1 MAASLEKSG
10 FLTHIRTNRSRLS
23 PCYRPMVVTMVRNQS
38 YCVSNEV
45 EIKEYLKKALPIR
58 PPFSVFE
65 PMHHLTFTAPRT
77 KAPVLCIAACEL
89 TGGDRSRA
97 LAAAAAA
104 ALHLMHAATFTHE
117 NLPVTDRPRP
127 KPEVPHKFGPNVE
140 LLTGDGIM
148 PFGLELLARSMD
160 QAQNDP
166 DQILRVIVEITR
178 AIGSQGMIDGR
189 YRELE
194 MDLSQENTGRVMDYV
209 CEKKKVELHACG
221 AACGAI
227 LGGGDEVE
235 IEKLRKYGDY
245 VGMIHGM
252 LNGIGKNKEGLIE
265 EKTERLRIL
274 ALKELEIFKGK
285 NVLISSLCSA

>member
-1 MAASLEKSG
+1 
-10 FLTHIRTNRSRLS
+10 
-23 PCYRPMVVTMVRNQS
+23 
-38 YCVSNEV
+38 
-45 EIKEYLKKALPIR
+45 
-58 PPFSVFE
+58 
-65 PMHHLTFTAPRT
+65 
-77 KAPVLCIAACEL
+77 
-89 TGGDRSRA
+89 
-97 LAAAAAA
+97 
-104 ALHLMHAATFTHE
+104 MHAATFTHE
-117 NLPVTDRPRP
+117 NLPVQDRPRP

-140 LLTGDGIM
+140 LLTGDGIL

-194 MDLSQENTGRVMDYV
+194 MDLSQGNTGRVMDYV

-285 NVLISSLCSA
+285 NVELISSLCSA

>member
-1 MAASLEKSG
+1 MAARLEKSG
-10 FLTHIRTNRSRLS
+10 LLTRIRTNQSRLS
-23 PCYRPMVVTMVRNQS
+23 QCYRPMVVTMVQNQS
-38 YCVSNEV
+38 YCVSIEV
-45 EIKEYLKKALPIR
+45 DIEEYLKKAIPIR

-65 PMHHLTFTAPRT
+65 PMHHLTFAAPRT

-89 TGGDRSRA
+89 TGGDRS
-97 LAAAAAA
+97 LAMAAAA

-117 NLPVTDRPRP
+117 NLPVQDRPRP

-140 LLTGDGIM
+140 LLTGDGIL

-166 DQILRVIVEITR
+166 DQIRRVIVEITR

-265 EKTERLRIL
+265 EKIENLRIL
-274 ALKELEIFKGK
+274 ALKELEIFEGK
-285 NVLISSLCSA
+285 NVELISSLCSA

>member
-1 MAASLEKSG
+1 
-10 FLTHIRTNRSRLS
+10 
-23 PCYRPMVVTMVRNQS
+23 
-38 YCVSNEV
+38 
-45 EIKEYLKKALPIR
+45 
-58 PPFSVFE
+58 
-65 PMHHLTFTAPRT
+65 
-77 KAPVLCIAACEL
+77 
-89 TGGDRSRA
+89 
-97 LAAAAAA
+97 
-104 ALHLMHAATFTHE
+104 
-117 NLPVTDRPRP
+117 
-127 KPEVPHKFGPNVE
+127 
-140 LLTGDGIM
+140 
-148 PFGLELLARSMD
+148 MD

-265 EKTERLRIL
+265 EKIENLRIL
-274 ALKELEIFKGK
+274 ALKELEIFEGK
-285 NVLISSLCSA
+285 NVELISSLCSA